1 MGGEEVGEW
10 KGGGREDGRG
20 GGGRMVGRWKGRMGG
35 GGIDGRE
42 RTIYVRKVFM
52 QLKVCS

>member
-1 MGGEEVGEW
+1 MEGRRE
-10 KGGGREDGRG
+10 GGGEDGR
-20 GGGRMVGRWKGRMGG
+20 RKDRRGG

>member
-1 MGGEEVGEW
+1 MEGRREGGWEE
-10 KGGGREDGRG
+10 GGREDR
-20 GGGRMVGRWKGRMGG
+20 RGG